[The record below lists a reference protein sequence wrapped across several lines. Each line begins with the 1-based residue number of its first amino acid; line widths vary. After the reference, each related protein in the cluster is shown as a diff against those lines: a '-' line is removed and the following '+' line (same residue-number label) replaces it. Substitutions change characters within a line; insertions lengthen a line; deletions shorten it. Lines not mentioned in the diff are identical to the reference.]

1 MVPVHHAWG
10 GSVLLMAVVSLMA
23 VISCQSDP
31 SILEEALDPGTAVP
45 SEESPGAGSATPSAP
60 VTSTAAPSEIPVPTS
75 TSQAV
80 EPDQPA
86 KPTSTPE
93 PVPLTEAPISTA
105 PAEPLEGT
113 VHVIYPNAEPLSGDT
128 TLEGEPFGTT
138 GDMPLAIIASTE
150 QCDVAS
156 IDVQSGIST
165 VLWEYSMSEEGFLYC
180 GERGTEHP
188 EYPDAEVP
196 PGFIRDVE
204 WVEPRSVL
212 LRMCCD
218 PSGEGFELLDIE
230 KREKRY
236 WLPYSIWYTSVD
248 GQRTLLVESYALRDS
263 RDGLASLRSGPVV
276 FSEIA
281 SDRRNYSY
289 EAFGDLPYHHLVLES
304 SRASDQRWEFGRS
317 IVVRSTWV
325 GEDAVAVVVRTFVNG
340 LGEYPWLAKINLD
353 QGATVSNA
361 RGLGWMLP
369 AGDQQGNLVVAEQFC
384 PMFGGW
390 PSTAAC
396 NRSSAKVVVVDS
408 ETLDPLYEVEVDD
421 AINDM
426 DLERGWLLVTLVD
439 GRMGVLDLADGT
451 FNVLASGIR
460 NAVWQE

>member
-1 MVPVHHAWG
+1 M
-10 GSVLLMAVVSLMA
+10 
-23 VISCQSDP
+23 P
-31 SILEEALDPGTAVP
+31 SEEALVT
-45 SEESPGAGSATPSAP
+45 GSATPSVLATP
-60 VTSTAAPSEIPVPTS
+60 TAAPSEDPVPTS
-75 TSQAV
+75 TSLAV
-80 EPDQPA
+80 EPDQLA
-86 KPTSTPE
+86 NPTSTPE
-93 PVPLTEAPISTA
+93 PVPLTDAPISAA
-105 PAEPLEGT
+105 PAEPFEGT
-113 VHVIYPNAEPLSGDT
+113 MHVIYPSAEPLPGGT

-138 GDMPLAIIASTE
+138 GDMPVAIIASTE
-150 QCDVAS
+150 QCDVVS
-156 IDVQSGIST
+156 IDVQSGIT
-165 VLWEYSMSEEGFLYC
+165 TTLWEYNMSEETFLYC

-218 PSGEGFELLDIE
+218 PSGQGFELLDIE

-276 FSEIA
+276 FSEFA
-281 SDRRNYSY
+281 SDRRDYSY
-289 EAFGDLPYHHLVLES
+289 EAFGDLPYHHLVLDS

-325 GEDAVAVVVRTFVNG
+325 GEDAVAVVVRTFVSG
-340 LGEYPWLAKINLD
+340 LGWYPWLAKISLD
-353 QGATVSNA
+353 KSATDSNV

-384 PMFGGW
+384 LP
-390 PSTAAC
+390 PPEVAC

>member
-1 MVPVHHAWG
+1 
-10 GSVLLMAVVSLMA
+10 MAVFALLGA
-23 VISCQSDP
+23 ISCQSDP
-31 SILEEALDPGTAVP
+31 SILEEALDPGIAVP
-45 SEESPGAGSATPSAP
+45 TEKALVVSSSTPTPAATPR
-60 VTSTAAPSEIPVPTS
+60 STPSKDPIPNS
-75 TSQAV
+75 TS
-80 EPDQPA
+80 PPA
-86 KPTSTPE
+86 DPNRIANPNSTPE
-93 PVPLTEAPISTA
+93 PVLVTATPTSTA
-105 PAEPLEGT
+105 PAEPFEGT
-113 VHVIYPNAEPLSGDT
+113 MHVIYPSAEPLPGDT
-128 TLEGEPFGTT
+128 TLEGEPFVTT
-138 GDMPLAIIASTE
+138 GDMPVAIIASTE
-150 QCDVAS
+150 QCDVVS
-156 IDVQSGIST
+156 IDVQSGIT
-165 VLWEYSMSEEGFLYC
+165 TTLWEYNMSEETFLYC

-236 WLPYSIWYTSVD
+236 WLPYSIWHTSVD

-263 RDGLASLRSGPVV
+263 RGGLASLRFGPVV

-281 SDRRNYSY
+281 SDQRNYSY
-289 EAFGDLPYHHLVLES
+289 EAFGDLPYHHLVLDS
-304 SRASDQRWEFGRS
+304 SRASDLRWEFGRS

-369 AGDQQGNLVVAEQFC
+369 AGDQQGNLVVAEQSC
-384 PMFGGW
+384 LP
-390 PSTAAC
+390 PPEVAC

-426 DLERGWLLVTLVD
+426 VTLVD

-451 FNVLASGIR
+451 FDVLASGIR

>member
-1 MVPVHHAWG
+1 MVPVLHARR
-10 GSVLLMAVVSLMA
+10 GSVLLLAVFALLGA
-23 VISCQSDP
+23 ISCQSDP
-31 SILEEALDPGTAVP
+31 SILEQALDPGT
-45 SEESPGAGSATPSAP
+45 
-60 VTSTAAPSEIPVPTS
+60 PVPTEKALVVSSSTPTPAATPISTPSKDPTPNS
-75 TSQAV
+75 TSLAV
-80 EPDQPA
+80 EPDQLA
-86 KPTSTPE
+86 NPTSTPE

-105 PAEPLEGT
+105 PAEPFEGT
-113 VHVIYPNAEPLSGDT
+113 IHVIYPSAEPLPGDT
-128 TLEGEPFGTT
+128 NLEGEPFGTT

-150 QCDVAS
+150 QCDIVS

-236 WLPYSIWYTSVD
+236 WLPYNNWYTSVD
-248 GQRTLLVESYALRDS
+248 GQRTLLVETYALRDS

-281 SDRRNYSY
+281 SDRRNHSY
-289 EAFGDLPYHHLVLES
+289 EAFGDLPYHHLVLDS

-325 GEDAVAVVVRTFVNG
+325 GEDAVAVVVRTFVSG
-340 LGEYPWLAKINLD
+340 LGEYPWLVKINLD
-353 QGATVSNA
+353 QSATVSNA

-384 PMFGGW
+384 PGR

-396 NRSSAKVVVVDS
+396 IGSSAKVVVVDS

-439 GRMGVLDLADGT
+439 GRMGTLDLAEGT
-451 FNVLASGIR
+451 FNVLANGIR
-460 NAVWQE
+460 NAVWRE